1 MFRKPLAAANRAR
14 SADSLRRRP
23 SQTRRTRR
31 ASIALASVFAASLG
45 PIWQGCGEATEYAA
59 VPTAI
64 PQPASPAMMTPAA
77 AAGAGAMATPAA
89 APPAAPPAAPASA
102 MSTTTPAAPAVAVA
116 AEHDPA
122 TMHQNDGLD
131 HCRTGHAPDPRD
143 ATLSGEPERFQAGAN
158 QFDLIM
164 PKEIRDWMT
173 ERGMQRSHDDWHLIR
188 QLDGRCFQ
196 SNATP
201 ESCAFARELADR
213 GLKRY
218 RHQECSRLEPGDT
231 GPGDGKQFMW
241 EHRHMIDSMNQAFPQ
256 HKQLFTGFEKVPRST
271 SDPNNPMPWK
281 AVNWSPSQN
290 AAIDVLENIEQ
301 NADMFEDEEYLA
313 WYIQCRVLW
322 TPQNPNGPSDNVNS
336 GFHLAM
342 HGQWA
347 VFGSPS
353 SVGEQRV
360 SIENF
365 VFWKLHGWIDQI
377 WHRYRT
383 AKGLTDEEPEYKQGL
398 FDMCKEMHEITL
410 LREGQSAS
418 TAEDAGDAPMPV
430 GPETGYFAEQV
441 RPFLNERC
449 STCHGGAS
457 PMAGLILG
465 GLTGAS
471 SDIIAKLVNVD
482 SSNKQFKLIVPGDPD
497 QSWVYLK
504 ASGDAANVQCTS
516 CVKDAMPPAGEK
528 LTGDQLMRLR
538 QWITDGAPA
547 Q

>member
-1 MFRKPLAAANRAR
+1 MFGKP
-14 SADSLRRRP
+14 
-23 SQTRRTRR
+23 QTTTNAPRR
-31 ASIALASVFAASLG
+31 ADPLPMHSGRRHCASIVLASLFAASLA
-45 PIWQGCGEATEYAA
+45 PAWQGCSSATEEAA
-59 VPTAI
+59 VPAALPPPPPAAPAAMTA
-64 PQPASPAMMTPAA
+64 AA
-77 AAGAGAMATPAA
+77 AAGASATASPAA
-89 APPAAPPAAPASA
+89 APPAAQPIDPASA
-102 MSTTTPAAPAVAVA
+102 MSPMMPAPPAVAV
-116 AEHDPA
+116 EHDPA

-143 ATLSGEPERFQAGAN
+143 AMLTGEPERFQAGAN
-158 QFDLIM
+158 QIDLIM

-201 ESCAFARELADR
+201 ESCAFAQQLADR

-218 RHQECSRLEPGDT
+218 RYQECSRLEPGDT

-241 EHRHMIDSMNQAFPQ
+241 EHRHMIESMNQAFPQ

-281 AVNWSPSQN
+281 AINWSASQN
-290 AAIDVLENIEQ
+290 AAIDLLENIEQ
-301 NADMFEDEEYLA
+301 NVDMFEDEEYLA

-322 TPQNPNGPSDNVNS
+322 TTQNPNGPTDNANS

-377 WHRYRT
+377 WRRYRA
-383 AKGLTDEEPEYKQGL
+383 AKGLTDEEPEYKEGL
-398 FDMCKEMHEITL
+398 FNMCKEMHEITL

-418 TAEDAGDAPMPV
+418 TAEDEDVPVPV

-465 GLTGAS
+465 GMTGAS

-482 SSNKQFKLIVPGDPD
+482 SSNKEFKLIVPGNPD

-516 CVKDAMPPAGEK
+516 CVKDAMPPAGER
-528 LTGDQLMRLR
+528 LTGDQLTRLR